1 MRFNIKLFN
10 FKRLYIHFCFLALF
24 NIFFSTENIQ
34 AKTFSIND
42 IEISTPFEINFN
54 KNKIIEEGFAQ
65 AFNRLVL
72 SILQTQDQKKL
83 INTPIGLIKSMIET
97 FSIKEEKFI
106 DEVYYL
112 SLNVSFNKKKILN
125 LMEKKNIFPSLPVEK
140 KIFFLPIIVDKNKD
154 EISIFSENYIFNNW
168 NSNNQ
173 KYHLLR
179 YILPTEDLD
188 DFNLIKRYS
197 KILESY
203 NFSEIIKK
211 YNIDEYIIS
220 IIFKENDNI
229 KVLNKI
235 NFNQEESLKNISFQN
250 LNIDNYKG
258 ADKLIESLKS
268 VYENY
273 WKSKNEINTSV
284 KISLTVSINNNNN
297 SKISKFEE
305 ILDNADLVYNYYI
318 YKFNNK
324 DSFYKIIFNGS
335 PDHFL
340 KFMKNKNYEF
350 DIQNKIW
357 SVNE

>member
-10 FKRLYIHFCFLALF
+10 YKRLYIYFCFLALL

-42 IEISTPFEINFN
+42 VEISTPFEIDFD
-54 KNKIIEEGFAQ
+54 KNKIIDEGFAQ
-65 AFNRLVL
+65 AFDRLVL
-72 SILQTQDQKKL
+72 SILQTKDQTKL
-83 INTPIGLIKSMIET
+83 SKTPLSLIKSMIET
-97 FSIKEEKFI
+97 FSIQEEKFI

-125 LMEKKNIFPSLPVEK
+125 LMEEKNIFPSLPVEK

-154 EISIFSENYIFNNW
+154 EILIFSENYIYNNW

-188 DFNLIKRYS
+188 DFNLIKRYF

-211 YNIDEYIIS
+211 YNFDEYIIS
-220 IIFKENDNI
+220 IIFKENNSI

-235 NFNQEESLKNISFQN
+235 SFNQEEVIKNISFQN
-250 LNIDNYKG
+250 LNIDNYKE

-284 KISLTVSINNNNN
+284 KISLTISINNNNN
-297 SKISKFEE
+297 SEISKFEE
-305 ILDNADLVYNYYI
+305 ILDNTDLIYDYHI

-324 DSFYKIIFNGS
+324 DNFYKIIFNGS
-335 PDHFL
+335 PDYFL
-340 KFMKNKNYEF
+340 KIMKNKNYEF

-357 SVNE
+357 SVK

>member
-1 MRFNIKLFN
+1 ML
-10 FKRLYIHFCFLALF
+10 

-42 IEISTPFEINFN
+42 VEISTPFEINFN
-54 KNKIIEEGFAQ
+54 KNKIIDEGFAQ

-72 SILQTQDQKKL
+72 SILQTHDQKKL
-83 INTPIGLIKSMIET
+83 SKTPLGLIKSMIET
-97 FSIKEEKFI
+97 FSIQEEKFI

-125 LMEKKNIFPSLPVEK
+125 LMEKKNIFPSLPAEK

-154 EISIFSENYIFNNW
+154 EISIFSENYIYNNW

-173 KYHLLR
+173 KYHLIR

-188 DFNLIKRYS
+188 DFNLIKKYS

-211 YNIDEYIIS
+211 YNLDEYIIS
-220 IIFKENDNI
+220 IIFKENDTI

-235 NFNQEESLKNISFQN
+235 NFNQEEDLKNISFQN
-250 LNIDNYKG
+250 LNIDNYKE

-268 VYENY
+268 VYEDY

-297 SKISKFEE
+297 SEISKFEE

-324 DSFYKIIFNGS
+324 ESFYKIIFNGS

-350 DIQNKIW
+350 DIQNKVW
-357 SVNE
+357 SVK

>member
-10 FKRLYIHFCFLALF
+10 FKRLYIHFCFLALL
-24 NIFFSTENIQ
+24 NIFFSTENIE
-34 AKTFSIND
+34 AKTFSVND

-54 KNKIIEEGFAQ
+54 KNKIIDEGFVQ

-83 INTPIGLIKSMIET
+83 SKTPLVLIKSMIET
-97 FSIKEEKFI
+97 FSIQEEKFI
-106 DEVYYL
+106 NEVYYL

-140 KIFFLPIIVDKNKD
+140 KIFFLPIIVDKDKD
-154 EISIFSENYIFNNW
+154 EILIFSENYIYNNW

-203 NFSEIIKK
+203 NFNEIIKK
-211 YNIDEYIIS
+211 YNLKEYIIS
-220 IIFKENDNI
+220 IIYKENNTI

-235 NFNQEESLKNISFQN
+235 NFNQKEDLKIISFQN
-250 LNIDNYKG
+250 LNIDNYKE
-258 ADKLIESLKS
+258 ADKLVESLKN

-357 SVNE
+357 SVK

>member
-1 MRFNIKLFN
+1 MRFNIKQFN
-10 FKRLYIHFCFLALF
+10 FKRLYIHFCFLALL
-24 NIFFSTENIQ
+24 NIFFSTENIE
-34 AKTFSIND
+34 AKTFSVND
-42 IEISTPFEINFN
+42 IEISTPFEINFD
-54 KNKIIEEGFAQ
+54 KNKIIDEGFAQ

-72 SILQTQDQKKL
+72 SMLQTQDQKKL
-83 INTPIGLIKSMIET
+83 SKIPLGLIKSMIET
-97 FSIKEEKFI
+97 FSIQEEKFI
-106 DEVYYL
+106 NEVYYL

-140 KIFFLPIIVDKNKD
+140 KIFFLPIIVDKDKD
-154 EISIFSENYIFNNW
+154 EILIFSENYIYNNW

-211 YNIDEYIIS
+211 YNFDEYIIS
-220 IIFKENDNI
+220 IIFKENNTI

-235 NFNQEESLKNISFQN
+235 NFNQEEDLKNISFQN
-250 LNIDNYKG
+250 LNIDNYKE

-284 KISLTVSINNNNN
+284 KISLTVSINNNIN
-297 SKISKFEE
+297 SEISKFEE
-305 ILDNADLVYNYYI
+305 ILSNTDLIYDFYI

-324 DSFYKIIFNGS
+324 DNFYKIVFNGS
-335 PDHFL
+335 PDLFL
-340 KFMKNKNYEF
+340 KIMKDKNYEF
-350 DIQNKIW
+350 DTKNQIW
-357 SVNE
+357 VMK

>member
-1 MRFNIKLFN
+1 MRFNIKQFN
-10 FKRLYIHFCFLALF
+10 FKRLYIHFCFLALL
-24 NIFFSTENIQ
+24 NIFFSTENIE
-34 AKTFSIND
+34 AKTFSVND
-42 IEISTPFEINFN
+42 IEISTPFEINFD
-54 KNKIIEEGFAQ
+54 KNKIIDEGFAQ

-72 SILQTQDQKKL
+72 SMLQTQDQKKL
-83 INTPIGLIKSMIET
+83 SKIPLGLIKSMIET
-97 FSIKEEKFI
+97 FSIQEEKFI
-106 DEVYYL
+106 NEVYYL

-125 LMEKKNIFPSLPVEK
+125 LMEKKNIFPSLPFEK
-140 KIFFLPIIVDKNKD
+140 KIFFLPIILDKDKD
-154 EISIFSENYIFNNW
+154 EILIFSENYIYNNW

-211 YNIDEYIIS
+211 YNFDEYIIS
-220 IIFKENDNI
+220 IIFKENNTI

-235 NFNQEESLKNISFQN
+235 NFNQEEDLKNISFQN
-250 LNIDNYKG
+250 LNIDNYKE
-258 ADKLIESLKS
+258 ADKLVESLKS

-284 KISLTVSINNNNN
+284 KISLTVSINNNIN
-297 SKISKFEE
+297 SEISKFEE
-305 ILDNADLVYNYYI
+305 ILSNTDLIYDFYI

-324 DSFYKIIFNGS
+324 DNFYKIVFNGS
-335 PDHFL
+335 PDLFL
-340 KFMKNKNYEF
+340 KIMKDKNYEF
-350 DIQNKIW
+350 DTQNQIW
-357 SVNE
+357 VMK